1 MKLKSIS
8 GCLTIMLLA
17 LAFSGCVK
25 DKITKTYRI
34 YQPVMKSVAQARAE
48 IQSEASHLIKT
59 PGKIFVRGNY
69 IFLNEIDRGVHII
82 DNSNPAVP
90 VNVSFINIV
99 GNQDIAVKGNI
110 LYADQF
116 ADLVTIDISNPLKA
130 QVKKILP
137 AAFPDRTYANGVRPD
152 GQNYVIDYVWKDT
165 TVEVVDPQVGIWP
178 LNCANCMFFSADQAG
193 NPSTFAKGIAGSTAR
208 FSLVNNTLYAVGTS
222 TLGTFSLTNP
232 EDPQFIKRTNVGQN
246 IETIFPLHD
255 KLLMG
260 STNGVFIYDIQT
272 PENPV
277 RLSQFSH
284 LTACDPVVAQN
295 NTAYVTL
302 RSGVRCSN
310 AGNQLDVLDITSL
323 SNPTLIKT
331 YSLNNPRGLS
341 IQNKLLF
348 ICDDGLKVFNA
359 EDPRNLRLIDHKKGF
374 ESQDV
379 ITLANLAIVVT
390 KDGLLQY
397 GYTSE
402 GKLTL
407 VGSKDWDN

>member
-1 MKLKSIS
+1 M
-8 GCLTIMLLA
+8 TIALA

-25 DKITKTYRI
+25 DRITKTYRI
-34 YQPVMKSVAQARAE
+34 YRPVMKTVAQARAE
-48 IQSEASHLIKT
+48 IQSESSHLIKT
-59 PGKIFVRGNY
+59 PGKIFVKGNY
-69 IFLNEIDRGVHII
+69 IFLNEIDKGVHII
-82 DNSNPAVP
+82 DNSNPAAP
-90 VNVSFINIV
+90 VTVSFINIL

-137 AAFPDRTYANGVRPD
+137 AAFPERTYANGLRPD
-152 GQNYVIDYVWKDT
+152 GQNYITDYIWKDT
-165 TVEVVDPQVGIWP
+165 TVEVIDPQVGFMP
-178 LNCANCMFFSADQAG
+178 MNCINCMFSSVDQAG
-193 NPSTFAKGIAGSTAR
+193 NASGPSKGIAGSTAR

-222 TLGTFSLTNP
+222 SLGTFNLSNP
-232 EDPQFIKRTNVGQN
+232 EDPQFIKRTSVGQN

-284 LTACDPVVAQN
+284 VTACDPVVAEN

-302 RSGVRCSN
+302 RSGVRCSS
-310 AGNQLDVLDITSL
+310 AGNQLDILDITSL

-331 YSLNNPRGLS
+331 YALTNPRGLS

-359 EDPRNLRLIDHKKGF
+359 EDPKNLKLIDHQKGF
-374 ESQDV
+374 ESQDI

-390 KDGLLQY
+390 KDGLIQY
-397 GYTSE
+397 TYSSE

-407 VGSKDWDN
+407 AGTKHWDN

>member
-1 MKLKSIS
+1 
-8 GCLTIMLLA
+8 
-17 LAFSGCVK
+17 
-25 DKITKTYRI
+25 
-34 YQPVMKSVAQARAE
+34 VMKSVAQARAE
-48 IQSEASHLIKT
+48 IRSETSHLIKT

-82 DNSNPAVP
+82 DNSNPAIP
-90 VNVSFINIV
+90 VTVSFINIA

-137 AAFPDRTYANGVRPD
+137 GAFPDRTYSNGVRPSGD
-152 GQNYVIDYVWKDT
+152 NYIVDYIWKDT
-165 TVEVVDPQVGIWP
+165 TVEVVDEPNGFWP
-178 LNCANCMFFSADQAG
+178 MNCPNCMFASAGGPVNTLAS
-193 NPSTFAKGIAGSTAR
+193 PAGIAGSTAR
-208 FSLVNNTLYAVGTS
+208 FSLVNNTLYAVGIS
-222 TLGTFSLTNP
+222 TLGTFSLSDP
-232 EDPQFIKRTNVGQN
+232 EDPKFIKRTNVGQN
-246 IETIFPLHD
+246 IETIFSLHD

-302 RSGVRCSN
+302 RSGARCSS
-310 AGNQLDVLDITSL
+310 AGNQLDILDITNL
-323 SNPTLIKT
+323 SNPSLLKT
-331 YSLNNPRGLS
+331 YALTNPKGLS

-348 ICDDGLKVFNA
+348 ICDDGLKVFNV
-359 EDPRNLRLIDHKKGF
+359 EDPRNAKLIDHQKGF

-402 GKLTL
+402 GKLSL
-407 VGSKDWDN
+407 VGSKHWDN